1 MERSA
6 RRVHA
11 ERDRRRLP
19 DRGPVSRWS
28 RRIFGLLATA
38 AFIGVG
44 VVSAQMILPNSGEKS
59 NAALSAPTATAT
71 PKAKKSTKK
80 KAAAKKKSGLT
91 VAQRKARA
99 AAIKDM
105 RVQGFTTTK
114 LSDYDPKATLR
125 VLIGRPVGDA
135 GGGYQ
140 AFFFTKTGLIGRDA
154 HQPSTQLKVAKKG
167 KNAITLKY
175 GIYQSGDRAGSPS
188 GSQDVKFAL
197 VNGVLVPQDAIP
209 LQGARYQRSSG

>member
-19 DRGPVSRWS
+19 QRGPVALWS
-28 RRIFGLLATA
+28 RRVLGLLATA

-44 VVSAQMILPNSGEKS
+44 VVSAQMIIPDSGKKVIAEAP
-59 NAALSAPTATAT
+59 AATQTPT
-71 PKAKKSTKK
+71 PKAKKSAKK
-80 KAAAKKKSGLT
+80 KAVKKKAGLT
-91 VAQRKARA
+91 KAQRAARE

-105 RVQGFTTTK
+105 RGQGFTTTK

-135 GGGYQ
+135 AGGYQ

-154 HQPSTQLKVAKKG
+154 HQPSNQLKVAKKS
-167 KNAITLKY
+167 KTAVTLRY
-175 GIYQSGDRAGSPS
+175 GIYQSGDQPGSPS
-188 GSQDVKFAL
+188 GSQDVKFVL
-197 VNGVLVPQDAIP
+197 VNGVLTPQDAIP